1 MRLSTQFFCASS
13 PPFKPRHD
21 LGKIKIEPRWP
32 LLSLPLAHFH
42 SHLYS
47 PSPSLPSPPLPFHLH
62 SDIVAAVLLQLGN
75 VHAPTQARVWG
86 RGFEDFLLSPVGNVA
101 FINTILTHNK
111 LNIQKHTIKSNNSL
125 NSSAIRQKNV
135 FVGANLWC
143 GVQNR
148 RECQT
153 VWSSSNYGSPQY
165 LDRAKQQNNS
175 GVNAPT
181 LGLLTASEDP
191 VAPDNLWKGSERGI
205 SGPRWYHH
213 EHKSSLFSQPHARQ
227 RRKWKIHVRMRTE
240 RGNAREANRWQ
251 TAGRVTLNSLRVL
264 KILTP
269 KKQQIVAEGEQA
281 SVCCRLGPE
290 QTC

>member
-1 MRLSTQFFCASS
+1 MCLF
-13 PPFKPRHD
+13 
-21 LGKIKIEPRWP
+21 
-32 LLSLPLAHFH
+32 
-42 SHLYS
+42 
-47 PSPSLPSPPLPFHLH
+47 
-62 SDIVAAVLLQLGN
+62 
-75 VHAPTQARVWG
+75 
-86 RGFEDFLLSPVGNVA
+86 
-101 FINTILTHNK
+101 
-111 LNIQKHTIKSNNSL
+111 
-125 NSSAIRQKNV
+125 
-135 FVGANLWC
+135 GANLWC

-153 VWSSSNYGSPQY
+153 VWTSSNYGSPQY

-175 GVNAPT
+175 GVNTPT

-191 VAPDNLWKGSERGI
+191 VAPDNLRKGSERGI